1 MSEKPIIEKTV
12 IILGAGA
19 SSDYGFPVGNQLIK
33 NILNNE
39 ENGFC
44 THRENN
50 ERGTQNRIFD
60 FKNLEQLLNE
70 MCSGVD
76 EKSNIENMI
85 ARSGDAYLRMSQF
98 ELVRKF
104 ISGLKLYR
112 NSQIDYFLRTFSKY
126 EKFGKIMIAREIL
139 KQEAVAKEKIERGGF
154 YEKNRISKMDGREIK
169 GEQDWLGTLFAN
181 LIEKAKKP
189 EDLKVISDNLTI
201 ITFNYDLLFEHYLNE
216 FCKGDDEWGDAL
228 EEFKKN
234 LKIIHIYGKL
244 GRFEWESEENLKN
257 IYGEEVLKTFALR
270 GNDEQFGF
278 LNTKYDYE
286 KISSLSEG
294 IKVIGGD
301 KHKENLPH
309 IKEARNA
316 IYHPQCKKIFFFGFG
331 FDKNNLT
338 DCLQADRG
346 KFKGKNVYCTIYD
359 EGDHERIKMSVDEYI
374 KNIRHLV
381 GLEKEAE
388 EGNANPLFEYGKFQ
402 TAQQISSLLLY
413 I

>member
-1 MSEKPIIEKTV
+1 MIEKTV

-19 SSDYGFPVGNQLIK
+19 SKDYGFPVGNALIK
-33 NILNNE
+33 NILNKE

-44 THRENN
+44 TYRDTN
-50 ERGTQNRIFD
+50 ELGTQNRIFD
-60 FKNLEQLLNE
+60 FKDLEQLLNE
-70 MCSGVD
+70 MSSSAD
-76 EKSNIENMI
+76 EKSSIENMI
-85 ARSGDAYLRMSQF
+85 KRSGDRYLRMNQF
-98 ELVRKF
+98 ELIRKF

-126 EKFGKIMIAREIL
+126 EKFGKVMISLEIL
-139 KQEAVAKEKIERGGF
+139 KQEAVAIDKIRTGNFKSEDQN
-154 YEKNRISKMDGREIK
+154 KKDG
-169 GEQDWLGTLFAN
+169 QDWIGSLFAN
-181 LIEKAKKP
+181 LIQKAKKP
-189 EDLKVISDNLTI
+189 EDLKTISDNLTI
-201 ITFNYDLLFEHYLNE
+201 VTFNYDLLLEHYLNE
-216 FCKGDDEWGDAL
+216 FCQGDDEWGKSL

-257 IYGEEVLKTFALR
+257 IYGEEVFKTFALR
-270 GNDEQFGF
+270 RNNEQFGF
-278 LNTKYDYE
+278 LSTKYDYE

-301 KHKENLPH
+301 KHKADLLH
-309 IKEARNA
+309 IKQARNA

-338 DCLQADRG
+338 DCLQASRD

-359 EGDHERIKMSVDEYI
+359 EGDHERIKMSVDEHI

-381 GLEKEAE
+381 GLEKQAE